1 MQIGG
6 VTGRYMA
13 GGGATPVRCTYR
25 VGSAALVAPPP
36 ATSTIQTISSADIE
50 RIYAGYEMYQLNI
63 HDRFTNDHNLIHRR
77 TP

>member
-1 MQIGG
+1 
-6 VTGRYMA
+6 VRYTDVFA
-13 GGGATPVRCTYR
+13 
-25 VGSAALVAPPP
+25 SAALFPPPP